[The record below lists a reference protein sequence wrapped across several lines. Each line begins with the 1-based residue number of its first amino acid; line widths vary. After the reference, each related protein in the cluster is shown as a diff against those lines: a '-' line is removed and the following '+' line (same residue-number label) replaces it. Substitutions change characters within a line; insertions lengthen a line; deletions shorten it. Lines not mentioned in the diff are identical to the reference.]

1 MARGI
6 VQAHLSIRGSEGL
19 RIRNCTDFL
28 ADAAKNAAGG
38 IRLIR
43 EKAHSSI
50 SPADAAKNAAWGM
63 GLNVTSIRHV
73 QTDNGASGTIVPI
86 RGKAHPGI
94 SRADAAK
101 NAAWG
106 ML

>member
-1 MARGI
+1 M
-6 VQAHLSIRGSEGL
+6 

-50 SPADAAKNAAWGM
+50 SPADAAKNAAWGIRLK
-63 GLNVTSIRHV
+63 GLPMQSF
-73 QTDNGASGTIVPI
+73 QTDIGAFGTNVPI
-86 RGKAHPGI
+86 REKAHSGI
-94 SRADAAK
+94 SPADAAK

-106 ML
+106 IVWIR